1 MRIGPF
7 VCILLLLVGCGQK
20 TGPILSHGK
29 PVTYWIEALNSSDA
43 KERKK
48 AVEALGHVGPADS
61 AVVPALAGAVKDRDA
76 AVRAQA
82 VLALLNIGPDAK
94 EAIPVLIESQTD
106 KDAKVREYAG
116 NAIKRIEGDL

>member
-1 MRIGPF
+1 MRLSSF
-7 VCILLLLVGCGQK
+7 VCILVLLAGCGQK
-20 TGPILSHGK
+20 SGTILSHGK
-29 PVTYWIEALNSSDA
+29 PVSYWIEALNASDA

-48 AVEALGHVGPADS
+48 AVEALGHVGPVDS
-61 AVVPALAGAVKDRDA
+61 AVIPALVRAVKDRDA

-94 EAIPVLIESQTD
+94 EAILVLTEAQTD

-116 NAIKRIEGDL
+116 KAIKRIEGGH

>member
-1 MRIGPF
+1 MRIGSH
-7 VCILLLLVGCGQK
+7 VCILVLFLGCGQK

-29 PVTYWIEALNSSDA
+29 PVSYWIEALNALDV

-48 AVEALGHVGPADS
+48 AVEALGHVGPVDS
-61 AVVPALAGAVKDRDA
+61 VVIPALVRAVKDRDA
-76 AVRAQA
+76 AVRGQA

-94 EAIPVLIESQTD
+94 EALPVLTEAQTD

-116 NAIKRIEGDL
+116 KAIKRIEGDH

>member
-1 MRIGPF
+1 MRIGSLF
-7 VCILLLLVGCGQK
+7 CILALLVGCGQK
-20 TGPILSHGK
+20 SGTILSHGK
-29 PVTYWIEALNSSDA
+29 PVTHWIEALNASDA

-48 AVEALGHVGPADS
+48 AGEALGHVGPADS

-94 EAIPVLIESQTD
+94 EAIPVLIEAQTD

-116 NAIKRIEGDL
+116 KAIKRIEGGL

>member
-1 MRIGPF
+1 
-7 VCILLLLVGCGQK
+7 
-20 TGPILSHGK
+20 LSHGK

-61 AVVPALAGAVKDRDA
+61 AVIPALGRAVKDRDA

-94 EAIPVLIESQTD
+94 KAIPVLIEAQTD

-116 NAIKRIEGDL
+116 KAIKRIEGVFRSLGGRENKTRPGWGSRITGSSC

>member
-1 MRIGPF
+1 MRLSSF
-7 VCILLLLVGCGQK
+7 VCILVLLAGCGK
-20 TGPILSHGK
+20 KSGTILSHGK
-29 PVTYWIEALNSSDA
+29 PVSYWIEALNASDA

-61 AVVPALAGAVKDRDA
+61 AVIPALAGAVKDRDA

-94 EAIPVLIESQTD
+94 EAIPVLIEAQTD
-106 KDAKVREYAG
+106 KDSKVREYAG
-116 NAIKRIEGDL
+116 KAIKRIEGGY